1 MIYTFRAD
9 SSYMSESLSTQNDL
23 LLNNLLRYYEK
34 TSNLSRML
42 DIVSGSSDISRRLI
56 DWFVTNYAKKNF
68 TVYQLSN
75 RHRFKVYTDYKLR
88 LKSYS
93 KLRFDPFCRHDRIV
107 IPYEEERSIETT
119 IGQLNFFKWAFENE
133 IIEYIE
139 KNYTDIESD
148 MNARNSATKK
158 NTTGSDDANRT
169 RKRREELSI
178 SAAKNIRR
186 EDVDVTVLF
195 S

>member
-1 MIYTFRAD
+1 
-9 SSYMSESLSTQNDL
+9 MSESLSTQNDL

>member
-1 MIYTFRAD
+1 
-9 SSYMSESLSTQNDL
+9 
-23 LLNNLLRYYEK
+23 
-34 TSNLSRML
+34 
-42 DIVSGSSDISRRLI
+42 
-56 DWFVTNYAKKNF
+56 
-68 TVYQLSN
+68 
-75 RHRFKVYTDYKLR
+75 
-88 LKSYS
+88 
-93 KLRFDPFCRHDRIV
+93 V